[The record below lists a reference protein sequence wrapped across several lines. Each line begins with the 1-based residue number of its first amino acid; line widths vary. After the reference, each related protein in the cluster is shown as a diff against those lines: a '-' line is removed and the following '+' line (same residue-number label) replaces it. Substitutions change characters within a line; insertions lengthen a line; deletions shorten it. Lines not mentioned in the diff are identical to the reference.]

1 MNFNFNQ
8 NKCSGKGKDQG
19 GGDLFDSS
27 ASIRGDVKAIIDK
40 WNSFVWLPKVVGTDR
55 QARLI
60 REALLRPF
68 FKNNWE
74 ASFAIMARSSKF
86 LILKMRPGI
95 RLDWWLIPDNF
106 DKIMEGLY
114 LNDEKTTQAPWQ
126 QSRPTV
132 STNEDGDEIIQ

>member
-1 MNFNFNQ
+1 MQFNQ
-8 NKCSGKGKDQG
+8 NQCSGKGKDQG
-19 GGDLFDSS
+19 GGDLFTQSP
-27 ASIRGDVKAIIDK
+27 SIRDDVKAIIDK
-40 WNSFVWLPKVVGTDR
+40 WNSFVWLPKAIGTDR

-60 REALLRPF
+60 REALQRPF

-106 DKIMEGLY
+106 DKIMEGQY
-114 LNDEKTTQAPWQ
+114 LNDDATQQKPWQ
-126 QSRPTV
+126 QSRT
-132 STNEDGDEIIQ
+132 SINGEGDEIIQ